1 MGREVQNKQK
11 NNHETSLVN
20 KPWTLSSEKILNQ
33 LKSDQEKGLT
43 KAEARKRLKQYG
55 ANRLRKIKQKS
66 AWTVLLNQFEN
77 VIILILAAAAVLSFI
92 LGDWMEGIAIGG
104 AIAIFIVIG
113 FFTELKAVR
122 SIEAL
127 RKLGSVNT
135 NVLRDGQIESIEAQ
149 NLVPGDIGVFEGGDI
164 VTADFRLIE
173 ASKLQ
178 ADESTL
184 TGESLPVDKQTDVLS
199 EEVPLAERSNMLYKG
214 TAITRGSAKGV
225 AVVTGMDTEL
235 GKVSSLVEETEEE
248 FTPLEKRLNKL
259 GYKLV
264 WLTLGITVLV
274 AVIGILA
281 GKDVFLMV
289 KTSILLAIAAIPE
302 GLPIVA
308 TIALARGVYRMAEK
322 NALIEKLSS
331 VETLG
336 TTDVICAD
344 KTGTLTQNRMNVAR
358 IAAADLVVDWDD
370 AKLKAEKENSG
381 DKVHNE
387 HEINEL
393 IREIIKIGVLCNNAD
408 LKTKKNGSVKTTGDP
423 LEAAVLMAGLQIGI
437 KRDELLKKMPEARE
451 VSFDSDTMMMA
462 TFHKKNGDYLVAVK
476 GAPEAVLEASSH
488 VLTAEEENDFSDK
501 QRKEWMAQ
509 NDQMANQGL
518 RVLAFAKKKVKNKEA
533 SPYKDLVFS
542 GLIGLWDPP
551 RKGVK
556 ESLDQCRNAGI
567 HVIMV
572 TGDHPR
578 TAKAIGKELGLIS
591 EDEGEG
597 KVFQSKKL
605 RNLDDIPKKD
615 RKRLIDAAIFARV
628 SPEQKL
634 DLIKLHQENGSIV
647 AMTGDG
653 VNDAPALKK
662 ANIGI
667 AMGGRGTQ
675 VAREA
680 ADMILKDDA
689 FSTIV
694 IAINQGRVIFE
705 NIRKFIAYLLSCNL
719 GSVVAVALCS
729 ILNMPLP
736 IAPLQILYL
745 NLVTD
750 VFPAV
755 ALGLGEGEEGI
766 MERSPR
772 KSQETILAR
781 SQLIRIGGLGLIIAF
796 VVTATLAIA
805 LKWMKM
811 NGDQAVTIS
820 FLTLG
825 FARVWNVFNM
835 RDSGSNIIMNEIS
848 RNKYVWGSI
857 AVCIFLLL
865 FAAFAPGLH
874 KVLSTSFLDINGWI
888 LILGASLIPLL
899 LGQVF
904 IHFRVFADETA
915 KKI

>member
-1 MGREVQNKQK
+1 MAREKQNKLNNNQK
-11 NNHETSLVN
+11 KFSIT
-20 KPWTLSSEKILNQ
+20 KPWTLPLEKILNS
-33 LKSDQEKGLT
+33 LGTDPENGLT
-43 KAEARKRLKQYG
+43 KTEARKRLKQYG
-55 ANRLRKIKQKS
+55 ANRLRKIKKKS
-66 AWTVLLNQFEN
+66 VWTILLNQFKN
-77 VIILILAAAAVLSFI
+77 VIILILAAASVLSFI
-92 LGDWMEGIAIGG
+92 LGDWMEGIAIGV
-104 AIAIFIVIG
+104 AIAIFIIIG

-135 NVLRDGQIESIEAQ
+135 NVLRDGQIETIEAQ
-149 NLVPGDIGVFEGGDI
+149 SLVPGDIVVFEGGDI

-178 ADESTL
+178 TDESTL
-184 TGESLPVDKQTDVLS
+184 TGESMPVDKQTDVLS
-199 EEVPLAERSNMLYKG
+199 DEIPLAERSNMLYKG

-225 AVVTGMDTEL
+225 AVVTGMETEL
-235 GKVSSLVEETEEE
+235 GKVSALVEETEEE

-264 WLTLGITVLV
+264 WLTLIITVLV

-308 TIALARGVYRMAEK
+308 TIALARGVYRMAQK
-322 NALIEKLSS
+322 NALIERLSS

-358 IAAADLVVDWDD
+358 IVVEDQEMEWNEDKDQSKRDD
-370 AKLKAEKENSG
+370 SESR
-381 DKVHNE
+381 DSSQQ
-387 HEINEL
+387 EITKL
-393 IREIIKIGVLCNNAD
+393 IREILNIGVLCNNAA
-408 LKTKKNGSVKTTGDP
+408 LKKNKNGSIKTTGDP
-423 LEAAVLMAGLQIGI
+423 LEAAVLMAGFKKGI
-437 KRDELLKKMPEARE
+437 NRDELLNNMPEVRE
-451 VSFDSDTMMMA
+451 VSFDPDTMMMA
-462 TFHKKNGDYLVAVK
+462 TFHKKNGDFLVAVK
-476 GAPEAVLEASSH
+476 GAPEAVLDASSF
-488 VLTAEEENDFSDK
+488 VITKDEETELSDEK
-501 QRKEWMAQ
+501 RKEWKSQ
-509 NDQMANQGL
+509 NDRMANQGL
-518 RVLAFAKKKVKNKEA
+518 RVLAFAKKKVKNKEVF
-533 SPYKDLVFS
+533 PYQDLIFS
-542 GLIGLWDPP
+542 GLVGLWDPP
-551 RKGVK
+551 RKGIK
-556 ESLDQCRNAGI
+556 KSIDQCRNAGI

-578 TAKAIGKELGLIS
+578 TARAIGLELGLIS
-591 EDEGEG
+591 ENDGEE
-597 KVFQSKKL
+597 KVFKSKELK
-605 RNLDDIPKKD
+605 NLDDLSNKE
-615 RKRLIDAAIFARV
+615 RQHLIDASIFARV

-667 AMGGRGTQ
+667 AMGKRGTQ

-694 IAINQGRVIFE
+694 TAISQGRVIFE
-705 NIRKFIAYLLSCNL
+705 NIRKFISYLLSCNL
-719 GSVVAVALCS
+719 GSVAAVALCS
-729 ILNMPLP
+729 VLNLPLP
-736 IAPLQILYL
+736 VKPLQILYL

-766 MERSPR
+766 MQRSPR
-772 KSQETILAR
+772 TSGEPILAR
-781 SQLIRIGGLGLIIAF
+781 NHLIKIGGLGLIIAL
-796 VVTATLAIA
+796 VVTAALAAAFVWI
-805 LKWMKM
+805 KM
-811 NGDQAVTIS
+811 NRDQAVTVS

-835 RDSGSNIIMNEIS
+835 RDRRSNFFINEIT
-848 RNKYVWGSI
+848 RNKYVWGSV
-857 AVCIFLLL
+857 AVCCFLLL
-865 FAAFAPGLH
+865 IAAFAPGLH
-874 KVLSTSFLDINGWI
+874 TVLGTSFLDIKSWI

-899 LGQVF
+899 LGQVM
-904 IHFRVFADETA
+904 IQLGVFTD
-915 KKI
+915 KKS

>member
-1 MGREVQNKQK
+1 MAREVQNKQK
-11 NNHETSLVN
+11 NNHKTSLVN

-33 LKSDQEKGLT
+33 LKSDQEKGLS
-43 KAEARKRLKQYG
+43 KAESRKRLKQYG
-55 ANRLRKIKQKS
+55 DNRLRKIKQKS
-66 AWTVLLNQFEN
+66 AWTVLFNQFKN
-77 VIILILAAAAVLSFI
+77 VIILILAAAAVLSLI

-104 AIAIFIVIG
+104 AIAIFIIIG

-127 RKLGSVNT
+127 RKMGTVNT
-135 NVLRDGQIESIEAQ
+135 NVLRDGKIETIEAQ
-149 NLVPGDIGVFEGGDI
+149 SLVPGDIGVFEGGDI

-178 ADESTL
+178 TDESTL
-184 TGESLPVDKQTDVLS
+184 TGESMPVDKQTDVLS
-199 EEVPLAERSNMLYKG
+199 EEVPLADRSNMLYKG
-214 TAITRGSAKGV
+214 TAVTRGSAQGV
-225 AVVTGMDTEL
+225 AVVTGMNTEL

-259 GYKLV
+259 GYKLL
-264 WLTLGITVLV
+264 WFTLIITLLV

-308 TIALARGVYRMAEK
+308 TIALARGVYRMAQK
-322 NALIEKLSS
+322 NALIERLSS
-331 VETLG
+331 IETLG
-336 TTDVICAD
+336 TTDVICTD
-344 KTGTLTQNRMNVAR
+344 KTGTLTQNRMNVAC
-358 IAAADLVVDWDD
+358 IAVEDQVVEWNEDKDQS
-370 AKLKAEKENSG
+370 KRENSERR
-381 DKVHNE
+381 DSSQQETTK
-387 HEINEL
+387 L
-393 IREIIKIGVLCNNAD
+393 IREILNIGVLCNNAD
-408 LKTKKNGSVKTTGDP
+408 LKKNKNGSVKTTGDP
-423 LEAAVLMAGLQIGI
+423 LEAAVLMAGLKIGI
-437 KRDELLKKMPEARE
+437 KRNELLSKMPEVRE
-451 VSFDSDTMMMA
+451 VSFDPDTMMMA
-462 TFHKKNGDYLVAVK
+462 TFHKKNGDFLVAVK

-488 VLTAEEENDFSDK
+488 VFTAKEENELSDGN
-501 QRKEWMAQ
+501 RKEWMAQ

-518 RVLAFAKKKVKNKEA
+518 RVLAFAKKKVNNKEA
-533 SPYKDLVFS
+533 YPYQDLIFS
-542 GLIGLWDPP
+542 GLIGLRDPP
-551 RKGVK
+551 RRGIK

-578 TAKAIGKELGLIS
+578 TARAIGQELGMIS
-591 EDEGEG
+591 EDDGEE
-597 KVFQSKKL
+597 KVFRSQELK
-605 RNLDDIPKKD
+605 NLDDLSTKEKQ
-615 RKRLIDAAIFARV
+615 RLIDAEIFARV

-634 DLIKLHQENGSIV
+634 DLIKLHQENGSVV

-667 AMGGRGTQ
+667 AMGKRGTQ

-689 FSTIV
+689 FSTIMT
-694 IAINQGRVIFE
+694 AISQGRVIFE
-705 NIRKFIAYLLSCNL
+705 NIRKFISYLLSCNL

-729 ILNMPLP
+729 VLNLPLP
-736 IAPLQILYL
+736 VMPLQILYL

-766 MERSPR
+766 MQRSPR
-772 KSQETILAR
+772 KSQEPILTKA
-781 SQLIRIGGLGLIIAF
+781 QLIRIGGLGLIIAM

-811 NGDQAVTIS
+811 NGGQAVTIS

-835 RDSGSNIIMNEIS
+835 RDSKSNFIINEIS
-848 RNKYVWGSI
+848 RNKYVWGSV
-857 AVCIFLLL
+857 AVCCFLLL
-865 FAAFAPGLH
+865 IAVFAPGLH
-874 KVLSTSFLDINGWI
+874 TVLATSFLDINGWI
-888 LILGASLIPLL
+888 LILGASLIPFL
-899 LGQVF
+899 LGQVL
-904 IHFRVFADETA
+904 IQLGVFAD
-915 KKI
+915 KKSR

>member
-1 MGREVQNKQK
+1 MAREKQNKLNNNQK
-11 NNHETSLVN
+11 EFSIT
-20 KPWTLSSEKILNQ
+20 KPWTLPSEKVLNQ
-33 LKSDQEKGLT
+33 LGSHPENGLT
-43 KAEARKRLKQYG
+43 KTEARNRLKQYG
-55 ANRLRKIKQKS
+55 ANRLRKIKKKS
-66 AWTVLLNQFEN
+66 VWTIILNQFKN
-77 VIILILAAAAVLSFI
+77 VIILILAAASVLSFI
-92 LGDWMEGIAIGG
+92 LGDWMEGIAIGV
-104 AIAIFIVIG
+104 AIAIFIIIG

-127 RKLGSVNT
+127 RKLGTVNT
-135 NVLRDGQIESIEAQ
+135 NVLRDGQIETIEAQ
-149 NLVPGDIGVFEGGDI
+149 SLVPGDIGVFEGGDI
-164 VTADFRLIE
+164 VTADFRLFE

-178 ADESTL
+178 TDESTL

-199 EEVPLAERSNMLYKG
+199 DEVPLAERSNMLYKG

-225 AVVTGMDTEL
+225 AVVTGMETEL
-235 GKVSSLVEETEEE
+235 GKVSALVEETEEE

-264 WLTLGITVLV
+264 WLTLIITVLV

-281 GKDVFLMV
+281 GKDVYLMV

-308 TIALARGVYRMAEK
+308 TIALARGVYRMAQK
-322 NALIEKLSS
+322 NALIERLSS

-358 IAAADLVVDWDD
+358 IAVADQMMEWN
-370 AKLKAEKENSG
+370 E
-381 DKVHNE
+381 DKDQSKRE
-387 HEINEL
+387 DSESRDSSQPETTKL
-393 IREIIKIGVLCNNAD
+393 IREILNIGVLCNNAA
-408 LKTKKNGSVKTTGDP
+408 LKKNKNASIKTTGDP
-423 LEAAVLMAGLQIGI
+423 LEAAVLMAGFKKGI
-437 KRDELLKKMPEARE
+437 NRDELLNNMPEVRE
-451 VSFDSDTMMMA
+451 VSFDPDTMMMA
-462 TFHKKNGDYLVAVK
+462 TFHKKNGDFLVAVK
-476 GAPEAVLEASSH
+476 GAPEAVLEASSF
-488 VLTAEEENDFSDK
+488 VLTKDEETELSDEK
-501 QRKEWMAQ
+501 RKEWKSQ
-509 NDQMANQGL
+509 NDRMANQGL
-518 RVLAFAKKKVKNKEA
+518 RVLAFAKKKVKNKEVF
-533 SPYKDLVFS
+533 PYQDLIFS
-542 GLIGLWDPP
+542 GLVGLWDPP
-551 RKGVK
+551 RKGIK
-556 ESLDQCRNAGI
+556 KSIDQCRNAGI

-578 TAKAIGKELGLIS
+578 TARAIGQELGLIS
-591 EDEGEG
+591 EDDGEE
-597 KVFQSKKL
+597 KVFKSKELK
-605 RNLDDIPKKD
+605 NLDDLSNKE
-615 RKRLIDAAIFARV
+615 RQHLIDASIFARV

-667 AMGGRGTQ
+667 AMGKRGTQ

-694 IAINQGRVIFE
+694 TAISQGRVIFE
-705 NIRKFIAYLLSCNL
+705 NIRKFISYLLSCNL
-719 GSVVAVALCS
+719 GSVAAVALCS
-729 ILNMPLP
+729 VLNLPLP
-736 IAPLQILYL
+736 VMPLQILYL

-766 MERSPR
+766 MQRSPR
-772 KSQETILAR
+772 TSGEPVLAR
-781 SQLIRIGGLGLIIAF
+781 NHLIKIGGLGLIIAL
-796 VVTATLAIA
+796 VVTAALAAAFVWI
-805 LKWMKM
+805 KM
-811 NGDQAVTIS
+811 NRDQAVTVS

-835 RDSGSNIIMNEIS
+835 RDRRSNFFINEIT
-848 RNKYVWGSI
+848 RNKYVWGSV
-857 AVCIFLLL
+857 AVCCFLLL
-865 FAAFAPGLH
+865 IAAFAPGLH
-874 KVLSTSFLDINGWI
+874 TVLATSFLDIKSWI

-899 LGQVF
+899 LGQVM
-904 IHFRVFADETA
+904 IQLGVFTD
-915 KKI
+915 KKS

>member
-533 SPYKDLVFS
+533 SPYKDLIFS

>member
-1 MGREVQNKQK
+1 MAREKQNKLNNNQK
-11 NNHETSLVN
+11 KFSIT
-20 KPWTLSSEKILNQ
+20 KPWTLSSEKILNS
-33 LKSDQEKGLT
+33 LGTDPENGLT
-43 KAEARKRLKQYG
+43 KTEARKRLKQYG
-55 ANRLRKIKQKS
+55 ANRLRKIKKKS
-66 AWTVLLNQFEN
+66 AWTILLNQFKN
-77 VIILILAAAAVLSFI
+77 VIILILAAASVLSFI
-92 LGDWMEGIAIGG
+92 LGDWMEGIAIGV
-104 AIAIFIVIG
+104 AIAIFIIIG

-135 NVLRDGQIESIEAQ
+135 NVLRDRQIETIEAQ
-149 NLVPGDIGVFEGGDI
+149 SLVPGDIGVFEGGDI
-164 VTADFRLIE
+164 VTADFRLFE

-178 ADESTL
+178 TDESTL

-199 EEVPLAERSNMLYKG
+199 DEVPLAERSNMLYKG

-225 AVVTGMDTEL
+225 AVVTGMETEL
-235 GKVSSLVEETEEE
+235 GKVSALVEETEEE

-264 WLTLGITVLV
+264 WLTLIITVLV

-308 TIALARGVYRMAEK
+308 TIALARGVYRMAQK
-322 NALIEKLSS
+322 NALIERLSS

-358 IAAADLVVDWDD
+358 IAVEDQVMEWN
-370 AKLKAEKENSG
+370 E
-381 DKVHNE
+381 DKDQSKRE
-387 HEINEL
+387 DSESRDSSQQETTKL
-393 IREIIKIGVLCNNAD
+393 IREILNIGVLCNNAA
-408 LKTKKNGSVKTTGDP
+408 LKKNKNGSIKTTGDP
-423 LEAAVLMAGLQIGI
+423 LETAVLMAGLKKGI
-437 KRDELLKKMPEARE
+437 TRDELLNNMPEVRE
-451 VSFDSDTMMMA
+451 VSFDPDTMMMA
-462 TFHKKNGDYLVAVK
+462 TFHKKNGDFLVAVK
-476 GAPEAVLEASSH
+476 GAPEAVLGASSY
-488 VLTAEEENDFSDK
+488 VLTKDEETELSDE
-501 QRKEWMAQ
+501 QRKEWMSQ
-509 NDQMANQGL
+509 NDRMANQGL
-518 RVLAFAKKKVKNKEA
+518 RVLAFAKKKVKHKEA
-533 SPYKDLVFS
+533 SPYQDLIFS
-542 GLIGLWDPP
+542 GLVGLWDPP
-551 RKGVK
+551 RKGIK
-556 ESLDQCRNAGI
+556 KSIDQCRNAGI

-578 TAKAIGKELGLIS
+578 TARAIGLELGLIS
-591 EDEGEG
+591 ENDGEE
-597 KVFQSKKL
+597 KVFKSKELK
-605 RNLDDIPKKD
+605 NLDDLSNKE
-615 RKRLIDAAIFARV
+615 RQHLIDASIFARV

-667 AMGGRGTQ
+667 AMGKRGTQ

-694 IAINQGRVIFE
+694 TAISQGRVIFE
-705 NIRKFIAYLLSCNL
+705 NIRKFISYLLSCNL
-719 GSVVAVALCS
+719 GSVAAVALCS
-729 ILNMPLP
+729 VLNLPLP
-736 IAPLQILYL
+736 VMPLQILYL

-766 MERSPR
+766 MQRSPR
-772 KSQETILAR
+772 TSGEPVLAR
-781 SQLIRIGGLGLIIAF
+781 NHLIKIGGLGLIIAL
-796 VVTATLAIA
+796 VVTAALAAAFVWI
-805 LKWMKM
+805 KM
-811 NGDQAVTIS
+811 NRDQAVTVS

-835 RDSGSNIIMNEIS
+835 RDRRSNFFINEIT
-848 RNKYVWGSI
+848 RNKYVWGSV
-857 AVCIFLLL
+857 AVCCFLLL
-865 FAAFAPGLH
+865 IAAFAPGLH
-874 KVLSTSFLDINGWI
+874 TVLATSFLDIKSWI

-899 LGQVF
+899 LGQVM
-904 IHFRVFADETA
+904 IQLGVFTD
-915 KKI
+915 KKS